1 MSDNQ
6 KIVLFVCTG
15 NVCRSPMAEAAFRKT
30 AGQDTTIKAISAGI
44 SAIPGQAPS
53 PNAQLVMREID
64 IDISSQRSMPLT
76 KHIIDQADAVFVMTR
91 SHLDA
96 ISMLFPK
103 ALEKSYLLRD
113 FSTKTHTEK
122 NPDLTRDILD
132 PIGGGVDVYRKTRDQ
147 ILSAMPGVYTFV
159 KNMQPKNKNQKP
171 EHYEYSQKLLIMLG
185 ADHGGYQLKNYL
197 KDLLAESG
205 YNTRDIGTN
214 NPDSVDYPDYAAR
227 VARAVASGEADL
239 GLLVC
244 RTGIGM
250 SIAANKIPGAR
261 AAVVHTPLEASLA
274 RQHNSANILCLGGD
288 CIHPD
293 EATVILQTFLNST
306 PSSGRHAVRVN
317 KISALESHITQSEN
331 TSCSVSFQQH
341 ALLNTDPEIFNCI
354 TLEQER
360 QRTHLELI
368 ASENFTSAAVMAA
381 QGSCLTNKYAEGYP
395 GRRWY
400 GGCQNVDKA
409 ETLAIERAK
418 KLFGAEHV
426 NVQPH
431 SGAQANMAVYLA
443 VLNAGDT
450 LLGMNLSHGGHL
462 THGHPANFSG
472 KNYTVFQYG
481 VQQQSGLIDYDAMAE
496 LARNHKPKL
505 ITVGA
510 SAYPRIIDFAR
521 MRSIADEV
529 GALLLVDMAHIAGLV
544 AAGVH
549 PSPVPHAHF
558 VTTTTHKSLRGPR
571 GGLILCR
578 AEFAK
583 AIDAAVFPGIQG
595 GPLMHIIAAKA
606 VCFHEALQPRFV
618 EYQKQVVLNAKAMA
632 DEFIYLGHKVISGGT
647 DNHLLLI
654 DVRPLGITGKDAQEA
669 LDRAGITINK
679 NSIPYDTESP
689 FKNGGIRIGTP
700 APTTRGLK
708 EQHMRQIARW
718 IDAILRYPSDENL
731 ATETKKRVAELLAH
745 HPLPT

>member
-1 MSDNQ
+1 
-6 KIVLFVCTG
+6 
-15 NVCRSPMAEAAFRKT
+15 MAEAAFRKI
-30 AGQDTTIKAISAGI
+30 AGPDQTIEAASAGI

-53 PNAQLVMREID
+53 PNAQAAMREVD
-64 IDISSQRSMPLT
+64 VDISAQRSRPLSQEMVE
-76 KHIIDQADAVFVMTR
+76 QADAIFVMTR
-91 SHLDA
+91 SHLEAMA
-96 ISMLFPK
+96 IFFPK
-103 ALEKSYLLRD
+103 ALDKTYLLRD
-113 FSTKTHTEK
+113 FAPRTTDSPNDSARE
-122 NPDLTRDILD
+122 IAD
-132 PIGGGVDVYRKTRDQ
+132 PIGGGLDIYRKTRDQ

-159 KNMQPKNKNQKP
+159 KNMKAQ
-171 EHYEYSQKLLIMLG
+171 EHRSETPPPQTTAALRVIIG
-185 ADHGGYQLKNYL
+185 ADHGGYLLKNSL
-197 KDLLAESG
+197 VSALREADFSV
-205 YNTRDIGTN
+205 RDVGTN
-214 NPDSVDYPDYAAR
+214 SADSVDYPDYAAR
-227 VARAVASGEADL
+227 VARAVISGEADL
-239 GLLVC
+239 GVLIC

-274 RQHNSANILCLGGD
+274 RQHNAANILCMGADFMPTDQAIL
-288 CIHPD
+288 CLQAFL
-293 EATVILQTFLNST
+293 EANPL
-306 PSSGRHAVRVN
+306 PGRHANRVD
-317 KISALESHITQSEN
+317 KISALESSTPRLAQEAAGACTEASANPVNITGRDSAHWCPEDFLQSR
-331 TSCSVSFQQH
+331 
-341 ALLNTDPEIFNCI
+341 DPAVADAIRKEH
-354 TLEQER
+354 QR
-360 QRTHLELI
+360 QKTHLELI
-368 ASENFTSAAVMAA
+368 ASENFTSPAVMAA

-400 GGCQNVDKA
+400 GGCQYVDIV
-409 ETLAIERAK
+409 ESLAIERAK

-443 VLNAGDT
+443 TLKPGDV

-472 KNYTVFQYG
+472 KTYTVHQYG
-481 VQQQSGLIDYDAMAE
+481 VLQSSGLIDYDAMAQ
-496 LARNHKPKL
+496 LAREHKPKL

-510 SAYPRIIDFAR
+510 SAYPRVIDFER
-521 MRSIADEV
+521 MRRIADEV
-529 GALLLVDMAHIAGLV
+529 GAYLLVDMAHIAGLV

-571 GGLILCR
+571 GGIILCK

-595 GPLMHIIAAKA
+595 GPLMHVIAAKA
-606 VCFHEALQPRFV
+606 VCFEEALRPAFV
-618 EYQKQVVLNAKAMA
+618 EYQKQVVANARALA
-632 DEFIYLGHKVISGGT
+632 AELAALGHTILSGGT
-647 DNHLLLI
+647 DNHLLLV

-669 LDRAGITINK
+669 LDRAGITLNK
-679 NSIPYDTESP
+679 NSIPFDTESP

-718 IDAILRYPSDENL
+718 IDAILRAPQDEALAQRISDE
-731 ATETKKRVAELLAH
+731 VHELMSQ
-745 HPLPT
+745 HPLPS

>member
-1 MSDNQ
+1 
-6 KIVLFVCTG
+6 
-15 NVCRSPMAEAAFRKT
+15 MAEAAFRKII
-30 AGQDTTIKAISAGI
+30 GNDPTIKALSAGI
-44 SAIPGQAPS
+44 SAIPNQPPS
-53 PNAQLVMREID
+53 PNAQAAMREID
-64 IDISSQRSMPLT
+64 IDISGQRSTPLS
-76 KHIIDQADAVFVMTR
+76 KELIDEADAVFVMTR
-91 SHLDA
+91 THLDA
-96 ISMLFPK
+96 IAMLFPK
-103 ALEKSYLLRD
+103 ALEKTYLLRD
-113 FSTKTHTEK
+113 FAPKTPSEK
-122 NPDLTRDILD
+122 KYEISREISD
-132 PIGGGVDVYRKTRDQ
+132 PIGGGIDVYRKTRDQ
-147 ILSAMPGVYTFV
+147 IIAAMPGVYTFV
-159 KNMQPKNKNQKP
+159 KNMQPRNKSTPTQPASALQELK
-171 EHYEYSQKLLIMLG
+171 IILG
-185 ADHGGYQLKNYL
+185 ADHGGYQLKNHLYE
-197 KDLLAESG
+197 LLQQAG
-205 YNTRDIGTN
+205 YNSKDIGTHSA
-214 NPDSVDYPDYAAR
+214 DSVDYPDYAAR
-227 VARAVASGEADL
+227 VARAVASGEADI

-274 RQHNSANILCLGGD
+274 RQHNSANILCLGAD
-288 CIHPD
+288 CIPAD
-293 EATVILQTFLNST
+293 DAVAIVQAFLDST
-306 PSSGRHAVRVN
+306 PLAGRHAQRVD
-317 KISALESHITQSEN
+317 KITALEDHRTATE
-331 TSCSVSFQQH
+331 TLSCSTPPSTD
-341 ALLNTDPEIFNCI
+341 ALLKSDPEIHNAI
-354 TLEQER
+354 KLEHER
-360 QRTHLELI
+360 QSTHLELI

-400 GGCQNVDKA
+400 GGCQHVDTV
-409 ETLAIERAK
+409 ESLAIERAK
-418 KLFGAEHV
+418 KLFGAEHA

-431 SGAQANMAVYLA
+431 SGAQANMAVYLS
-443 VLNAGDT
+443 VLNAGDV

-472 KNYTVFQYG
+472 KNYTVHQYG
-481 VQQQSGLIDYDAMAE
+481 VLQKTGLIDYDAMAE
-496 LARNHKPKL
+496 LARTHKPKL

-571 GGLILCR
+571 GGLILCK

-606 VCFHEALQPRFV
+606 VCFHEALSPGYI
-618 EYQKQVVLNAKAMA
+618 EYQKQVVANARAMA
-632 DEFIYLGHKVISGGT
+632 EEFIALGHTVLSGGT
-647 DNHLLLI
+647 DNHLMLI

-679 NSIPYDTESP
+679 NSIPFDTESP

-708 EQHMRQIARW
+708 EDHMRQIARW
-718 IDAILRYPSDENL
+718 IDAILRSPRDEQL
-731 ATETKKRVAELLAH
+731 AAATKKQVAELLANF
-745 HPLPT
+745 PLPA